1 MDTISNKA
9 KVEALLN
16 AIESG
21 AMEPM
26 AYINAEKFTQHNL
39 SAADGVAGF
48 GAMMAQLATYPEPP
62 KVHVIRT
69 FEDGDYVVA
78 HTKYNLFGEKVGFD
92 IFRFEDGLI
101 VEHWDNLQELPQ
113 SLNPSGRSMID
124 GEHEV
129 TQITKTEQNRELI
142 AQFADEILL
151 GGNFPVIGKYFDG
164 DNYIQHNPTIGDGLS
179 TFGTAVKELIKSGV
193 AMQFDKLHKV
203 LCEGNFALI
212 VSEGRYGT
220 DGGAPTAFYD
230 LFRIENGKIA
240 EHWDVIET
248 IPEEAERKN
257 SNGKFGF
264 REAVM
269 A

>member
-1 MDTISNKA
+1 MDKISNKA

-21 AMEPM
+21 AKEPM
-26 AYINAEKFTQHNL
+26 AYINAEKFRQHNL
-39 SAADGVAGF
+39 TATDGVAGF
-48 GAMMAQLATYPEPP
+48 GAMMAQLAEYSEPP
-62 KVHVIRT
+62 KVNVIRI

-78 HTKYNLFGEKVGFD
+78 HTHYNLFGEKVGFD
-92 IFRFEDGLI
+92 IFCFEDGLI
-101 VEHWDNLQELPQ
+101 VEHWDNLQEMPQ
-113 SLNPSGRSMID
+113 SPNPSGRSMID
-124 GEHEV
+124 GVREV
-129 TQITKTEQNRELI
+129 TEAAKTEENRAVIER
-142 AQFADEILL
+142 FAEEILV
-151 GGNFPVIGKYFDG
+151 GGNFPEIGKYFDE

-179 TFGTAVKELIKSGV
+179 TFGAAVKELIKNGI
-193 AMQFDKLHKV
+193 AMQFNKLHKV

-240 EHWDVIET
+240 EHWDVVET
-248 IPEEAERKN
+248 IPEEADRKN